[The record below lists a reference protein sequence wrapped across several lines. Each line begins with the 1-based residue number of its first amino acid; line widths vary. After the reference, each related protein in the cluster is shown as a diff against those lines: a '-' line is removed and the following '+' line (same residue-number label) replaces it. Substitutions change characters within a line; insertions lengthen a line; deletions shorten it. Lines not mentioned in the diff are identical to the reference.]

1 MSAVPMPVQPG
12 ADVVASYPSIARLF
26 AVHGYARVDG
36 ETIDAFIAQP
46 GHAMLVFL
54 EDPLRIK
61 ESLDLA
67 VIFPELAR
75 ARPGRFAVGV
85 LLPESARALQAR
97 FGFRRWPALVLLED
111 GRYVGAIDGLRD
123 WDVYL
128 EQLDA
133 LLAATPSRPPTVGIP
148 VRSAQPSSGG
158 CAA

>member
-26 AVHGYARVDG
+26 AVHGCAQIDG
-36 ETIDAFIAQP
+36 ETIDSFIARP

-67 VIFPELAR
+67 VILPELAR

-85 LLPESARALQAR
+85 LLPEAARTLQAR
-97 FGFRRWPALVLLED
+97 FGFHRWPALVLLKH
-111 GRYVGAIDGLRD
+111 GRYVGAIEGLRD

-128 EQLDA
+128 ELLDG
-133 LLAATPSRPPTVGIP
+133 LLAAAPGRPPTVGIP
-148 VRSAQPSSGG
+148 VRGAQQSSGG